1 MSTEQ
6 VTPENIHAYLKQ
18 HQEKELCRFVT
29 VGSVDDGKS
38 TLIGR
43 LLHDTHGIYED
54 QLDAVKKATKQEGG
68 EIDFSLFTD
77 GLKAEREQGIT
88 IDVAYRYFSTENR
101 KFIIADT
108 PGHVQY
114 TRNMA
119 TGAST
124 ATVAMILIDAR
135 LGVLQQSR
143 RHAYIASLLGI
154 PHLAVCVNKMDLENY
169 SEEVFN
175 KIRAEFAEFCRQLRF
190 QEVKFIPISAR
201 DGDNVVHH
209 SENTPW
215 YSGGTILEYLEKVP
229 VRAGINNE
237 DFRYPI
243 QYVLRPNLNYRGFS
257 GTIASGSVKKG
268 DTLMS
273 LPSRKTSKV
282 LSIDT
287 FDGELEAAYAPMAI
301 TIRLEDEID
310 SSRGDMLVKADNLPL
325 EVERFKAKL
334 VWLSEQALDRG
345 RSYLIKHTTQLVR
358 ADVESVEFLVDLESL
373 EEKPANRIE
382 LNDIGQVV
390 LSAHKKLFVDPYH
403 KNGATGAFILID
415 PLSNNT
421 VAAGMIEGIVD
432 AAPNGQKEG
441 VQLPRT
447 HVTFDQRR
455 EALGQNGAAILI
467 TGLPAS
473 GKSEIAYE
481 LEKQLFAKKKIAL
494 VVDPDDG
501 IGRSAPLDGSS
512 PAQTPEFARR
522 TTDAGLLCI
531 LSFAMPL
538 RADREA
544 LRDSVGRG
552 RFFEVYA
559 SASLE
564 SCKKRDKRGL
574 YGPNHPDPSYEK
586 PQAADI
592 ELDLSAL
599 DAKTAATQVLLELSK
614 RGLI

>member
-175 KIRAEFAEFCRQLRF
+175 KIRAEFAEFCGQLRF

-209 SENTPW
+209 SKNTPW

-229 VRAGINNE
+229 VRAGINSE

-287 FDGELEAAYAPMAI
+287 FDGELETAYAPMAI

-325 EVERFKAKL
+325 QVERFKAKL

-390 LSAHKKLFVDPYH
+390 LSAHKNLFVDPYH

-421 VAAGMIEGIVD
+421 VAAGMVEGIVD
-432 AAPNGQKEG
+432 AAAEG
-441 VQLPRT
+441 TERWCS
-447 HVTFDQRR
+447 
-455 EALGQNGAAILI
+455 AA
-467 TGLPAS
+467 AN
-473 GKSEIAYE
+473 
-481 LEKQLFAKKKIAL
+481 
-494 VVDPDDG
+494 
-501 IGRSAPLDGSS
+501 
-512 PAQTPEFARR
+512 
-522 TTDAGLLCI
+522 
-531 LSFAMPL
+531 
-538 RADREA
+538 
-544 LRDSVGRG
+544 
-552 RFFEVYA
+552 
-559 SASLE
+559 
-564 SCKKRDKRGL
+564 SCD
-574 YGPNHPDPSYEK
+574 
-586 PQAADI
+586 
-592 ELDLSAL
+592 
-599 DAKTAATQVLLELSK
+599 V
-614 RGLI
+614 